1 MAFDELQKTL
11 QNKLLEVNACALH
24 ILIKKNSK
32 QFQFFL
38 LPDKLGVEQ
47 HFLQSK
53 ASPYT

>member
-32 QFQFFL
+32 EFQFFL

-53 ASPYT
+53 ASPYA